1 MDRILSSRKYEALR
15 SWMEI
20 FSRTNR
26 FIISLIVFYGNLFCS
41 TEEICSS
48 ILMFFLFDI
57 SILIFLFLIILPFAF
72 SFTFQFRFSIWCQ
85 ICKYQSSIIYHS
97 YNIRFWP
104 IKILRLFRLRH
115 VSNRLSSSSRSKGR
129 TFQMHSRITWNL
141 VIWKLASFMLIIS
154 LLSHVKI
161 NETW

>member
-1 MDRILSSRKYEALR
+1 
-15 SWMEI
+15 MEI
-20 FSRTNR
+20 FSRMHR
-26 FIISLIVFYGNLFCS
+26 FIISLIVFYRSLFCS

-57 SILIFLFLIILPFAF
+57 SILIFLFLIILPFVF

-85 ICKYQSSIIYHS
+85 ICKYQSSIIYRS

-104 IKILRLFRLRH
+104 IKRLRVSRLRH
-115 VSNRLSSSSRSKGR
+115 ISNRLSSSSRSKGR
-129 TFQMHSRITWNL
+129 TFQMQSRITWNL